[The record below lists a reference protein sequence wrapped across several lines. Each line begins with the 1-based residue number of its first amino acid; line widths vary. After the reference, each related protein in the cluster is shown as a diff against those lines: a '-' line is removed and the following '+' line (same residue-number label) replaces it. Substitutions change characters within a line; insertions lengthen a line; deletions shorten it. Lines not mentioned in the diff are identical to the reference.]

1 MGFKDADF
9 AYSIEGIPQMQK
21 VVLAAVCHRT
31 DDKTHETFVGQQ
43 TIASM
48 IGASVST
55 VMRALSGLEELG
67 VIERRRR
74 AGQGGYRTSDLIVV
88 NRAYTSQHLEGTAP
102 TRQSSYK
109 DDSTDLTVTAPQPN
123 RQSDGAEE
131 ITQID
136 HSEDHSV
143 SCADAFDRAWKHW
156 PRKVQRKAAFAAFT
170 RAAKSRPLADLEAD
184 VTRFGI
190 AYARTATDAQFVPHL
205 SSWLNGER
213 WTDDLPASRLTP
225 MHRAQRTVAA
235 GRAVVA
241 LMANMDALDA
251 AAKTAGH
258 CEVGTHRLL
267 PDGTCTRCEYRAR
280 GEIFEDGRP
289 F

>member
-1 MGFKDADF
+1 VIAVGFKDADF

-143 SCADAFDRAWKHW
+143 SCAGAFDRAWKNW

-213 WTDDLPASRLTP
+213 WTDDLPASRLT
-225 MHRAQRTVAA
+225 RNLDVIAT
-235 GRAVVA
+235 
-241 LMANMDALDA
+241 LANLDARDA
-251 AAKTAGH
+251 AAKALGSCEAGL
-258 CEVGTHRLL
+258 HRLL
-267 PDGTCTRCEYRAR
+267 PDGTCARCEYRDR